1 MIGVEFVEDRETKA
15 YAEKLRDRIVE
26 NAFRRGLLLLGCGK
40 STVRISPPLCVTRDE
55 IDEAMEIFDEA
66 ITVSESETLTLVA

>member
-1 MIGVEFVEDRETKA
+1 
-15 YAEKLRDRIVE
+15 
-26 NAFRRGLLLLGCGK
+26 LLLGCGK